1 MIIKKIPSRKQNK
14 SSFKNLSDY
23 ILDKSNNNAKVL
35 VDYMLDKNN
44 EMDKVEGYHFTNC
57 SFDNDEDNINEIINT
72 QKLNTTTK
80 QDKTLHLVVS
90 FQEDEKPTLEILQA
104 IEEEITKSLGMED
117 HQRLSVVHSN
127 TNNLHIHIAI
137 NKVNPHTLKVINPYN
152 DVKIL
157 QETAMKLEKKYNL
170 KIDNH
175 ISQKD
180 KQSNKYNI
188 HTMNCNFET
197 WVKEKLFKQ
206 VDLMLKDEKTTFE
219 DIKQLLAKYD
229 LEFRERRKG
238 FVIASKSE
246 KLFCKA
252 SSIHRELSKQALEK
266 RFRELNLKQGIE
278 NKQDIK
284 EEKQQEVKE
293 QYQRVNK
300 ENSKALWE
308 KYLKIENG
316 KKVELDKELRML
328 KLRRNEFKTSIPSM
342 KFSKET
348 FKHVKNQR
356 MIFKNKQKELY
367 QKYKRVSYRDFLIS
381 ESLSGNEEATRA
393 LRRSKTKINE
403 NENTLS
409 STQEKPKIF
418 ENVDYITKEGYA
430 VYKSGF
436 NKAIDKGEMLKVSLI
451 QNSKDDK
458 EFLLNSLLMAIDRF
472 GNHLNI
478 TGDENFK
485 RNILEVANDYNL
497 NVSFTNPQM
506 QKIQESNN
514 DKRQEMKA
522 RKILKNIIE
531 LKIKFIKDEP
541 GIKENIKEKELKAL
555 KAILKKVS
563 NTALSVFEAELKKI
577 GFSYDEINSMDMQS
591 VDTQIEG
598 FIVNSINKEG
608 LIAMNEEIKQTLIDD
623 EEIKRFKKFEHLFLN
638 TDKIAD
644 ITKGFYTNRKINVD
658 KYIERFSMQ
667 ESKINKVTN
676 VISMLS
682 NKNIEIMEKYANKLE
697 KDLKYQYL
705 KKAEVIESNDIDLNN
720 F

>member
-1 MIIKKIPSRKQNK
+1 MIIKKIPSKKQNK
-14 SSFKNLSDY
+14 SSFKNLSNY
-23 ILDKSNNNAKVL
+23 ILDKDNNNAKVL

-90 FQEDEKPTLEILQA
+90 FQEDEKPTLEILQT
-104 IEEEITKSLGMED
+104 IEEEIAKSLGMSD
-117 HQRLSVVHSN
+117 HQRLSVIHSN

-152 DVKIL
+152 DVRIL

-170 KIDNH
+170 KLDNH

-197 WVKEKLFKQ
+197 WVKEKLSKQ
-206 VDLMLKDEKTTFE
+206 VDLMLKDEKTTFK

-266 RFRELNLKQGIE
+266 RFKELDLKQEKENTEKIE
-278 NKQDIK
+278 
-284 EEKQQEVKE
+284 EEKQEIKE
-293 QYQRVNK
+293 RYQRPNK
-300 ENSKALWE
+300 ETSKALWE
-308 KYLKIENG
+308 KYLRIENE
-316 KKVELDKELRML
+316 KKAELDKELRML

-381 ESLSGNEEATRA
+381 ESLSGNEESTRA

-409 STQEKPKIF
+409 SEQEKPKIF

-451 QNSKDDK
+451 NGKDDK

-497 NVSFTNPQM
+497 NVSFTDPQM
-506 QKIQESNN
+506 QKIQEGNN

-531 LKIKFIKDEP
+531 LKIKLTEQDT
-541 GIKENIKEKELKAL
+541 NIEDSVKEKELKAL
-555 KAILKKVS
+555 KFSLKKIS
-563 NTALSVFEAELKKI
+563 DSTLLIFEGELKKI
-577 GFSYDEINSMDMQS
+577 GFSRDEINSMDMQS

-598 FIVNSINKEG
+598 FIVNSINKKG
-608 LIAMNEEIKQTLIDD
+608 LNAMNEEIKKTLRDD
-623 EEIKRFKKFEHLFLN
+623 EERQRFEKFEYLFLN
-638 TDKIAD
+638 TDKVAD
-644 ITKGFYTNRKINVD
+644 VTKGFYANRKIDVD
-658 KYIERFSMQ
+658 GYIEKFSMQ
-667 ESKINKVTN
+667 ESKISKVAN
-676 VISMLS
+676 AISMLS
-682 NKNIEIMEKYANKLE
+682 DKNIEIMEKYVKKLE

-705 KKAEVIESNDIDLNN
+705 KKAEVIESNDINLNN

>member
-1 MIIKKIPSRKQNK
+1 MIIKKIPSKKQNK
-14 SSFKNLSDY
+14 SSFKNLSNY
-23 ILDKSNNNAKVL
+23 ILDKDNNNAKVL

-90 FQEDEKPTLEILQA
+90 FQEDEKPTLEILQT
-104 IEEEITKSLGMED
+104 IEEEIAKSLGMSD
-117 HQRLSVVHSN
+117 HQRLSVIHSN

-152 DVKIL
+152 DVRIL

-170 KIDNH
+170 KLDNH

-197 WVKEKLFKQ
+197 WVKEKLSKQ
-206 VDLMLKDEKTTFE
+206 VDLMLKDEKTTFK

-266 RFRELNLKQGIE
+266 RFKELDLKQEKENTEKIE
-278 NKQDIK
+278 
-284 EEKQQEVKE
+284 EEKQEIKE
-293 QYQRVNK
+293 RYQRPNK
-300 ENSKALWE
+300 ETSKALWE
-308 KYLKIENG
+308 KYLRIENE
-316 KKVELDKELRML
+316 KKAELDKELRML

-409 STQEKPKIF
+409 SEQEKPKIF

-451 QNSKDDK
+451 NGKDDK

-497 NVSFTNPQM
+497 NVSFTDPQM
-506 QKIQESNN
+506 QKIQEGNN
-514 DKRQEMKA
+514 DKRQEIKA

-531 LKIKFIKDEP
+531 LKIKLTEQDT
-541 GIKENIKEKELKAL
+541 NIEDSVKEKELKAL
-555 KAILKKVS
+555 KFSLKKIS
-563 NTALSVFEAELKKI
+563 DSTLLIFEGELKKI
-577 GFSYDEINSMDMQS
+577 GFSRDEINSMDMQS

-598 FIVNSINKEG
+598 FIVNSINKKG
-608 LIAMNEEIKQTLIDD
+608 LNAMNEEIKKTLRDD
-623 EEIKRFKKFEHLFLN
+623 EERQRFEKFEYLFLN
-638 TDKIAD
+638 TDKVAD
-644 ITKGFYTNRKINVD
+644 VTKGFYANRKIDVD
-658 KYIERFSMQ
+658 GYIEKFSMQ
-667 ESKINKVTN
+667 ESKISKVAN
-676 VISMLS
+676 AISMLS
-682 NKNIEIMEKYANKLE
+682 DKNIEIMEKYVKKLE

-705 KKAEVIESNDIDLNN
+705 KKAEVIESNDINLNN

>member
-1 MIIKKIPSRKQNK
+1 MIIKKIPSKKQNK
-14 SSFKNLSDY
+14 SSFKNLSNY
-23 ILDKSNNNAKVL
+23 ILDKDNNNAKIL

-104 IEEEITKSLGMED
+104 IEEEIAKSLGMSD
-117 HQRLSVVHSN
+117 HQRLSVIHSN

-137 NKVNPHTLKVINPYN
+137 NKVNPCTLKVVNPYN

-157 QETAMKLEKKYNL
+157 QETAMKLEKQYNL
-170 KIDNH
+170 KLDNH

-197 WVKEKLFKQ
+197 WVKEKLSKQ
-206 VDLMLKDEKTTFE
+206 VELMLKDEKTTFK
-219 DIKQLLAKYD
+219 DITQLLAKYD

-266 RFRELNLKQGIE
+266 RFKELDLKQEKENTEKIE
-278 NKQDIK
+278 
-284 EEKQQEVKE
+284 EEKQEIKE
-293 QYQRVNK
+293 RYQRPNK
-300 ENSKALWE
+300 ETSKALWE
-308 KYLKIENG
+308 KYLRIENE
-316 KKVELDKELRML
+316 KKAELDKELRML

-409 STQEKPKIF
+409 SEQEKPKIF

-451 QNSKDDK
+451 NGKDDK

-497 NVSFTNPQM
+497 NVSFTDPQM
-506 QKIQESNN
+506 QKIQEDNN

-531 LKIKFIKDEP
+531 LKIKLTEQDT
-541 GIKENIKEKELKAL
+541 NIEDSVKEKELKAL
-555 KAILKKVS
+555 KFSLKKIS
-563 NTALSVFEAELKKI
+563 DSTLLIFEGELKKI
-577 GFSYDEINSMDMQS
+577 GFSRDEINSMDMQS

-598 FIVNSINKEG
+598 FIVNSINKKG
-608 LIAMNEEIKQTLIDD
+608 LNAMNEEIKKTLRDD
-623 EEIKRFKKFEHLFLN
+623 EERQRFEKFEYLFLN
-638 TDKIAD
+638 TDKVAD
-644 ITKGFYTNRKINVD
+644 VTKGFYTNRKIDVD
-658 KYIERFSMQ
+658 GYIEKFSMQ
-667 ESKINKVTN
+667 ESKISKVAN
-676 VISMLS
+676 AISMLS
-682 NKNIEIMEKYANKLE
+682 DKNIEIMEKYVKKLE

-705 KKAEVIESNDIDLNN
+705 KKAEVIESNDINLNN

>member
-1 MIIKKIPSRKQNK
+1 MIIKKIPSKKQNK
-14 SSFKNLSDY
+14 SSFKNLSNY
-23 ILDKSNNNAKVL
+23 ILDKDNNNAKVL

-90 FQEDEKPTLEILQA
+90 FQEDEKPTLEILQT
-104 IEEEITKSLGMED
+104 IEEEIAKSLGMSD
-117 HQRLSVVHSN
+117 HQRLSVIHSN

-152 DVKIL
+152 DVRIL

-170 KIDNH
+170 KLDNH

-197 WVKEKLFKQ
+197 WVKEKLSKQ
-206 VDLMLKDEKTTFE
+206 VDLMLKDEKTTFK

-266 RFRELNLKQGIE
+266 RFKELDLKQEKENTEKIE
-278 NKQDIK
+278 
-284 EEKQQEVKE
+284 EEKQEIKE
-293 QYQRVNK
+293 RYQRPNK
-300 ENSKALWE
+300 ETSKALWE
-308 KYLKIENG
+308 KYLRIENE
-316 KKVELDKELRML
+316 KKAELDKELRML

-409 STQEKPKIF
+409 SEQEKPKIF

-451 QNSKDDK
+451 NGKDDK

-497 NVSFTNPQM
+497 NVSFTDLQM
-506 QKIQESNN
+506 QKIQEGNN

-531 LKIKFIKDEP
+531 LKIKLTEQDT
-541 GIKENIKEKELKAL
+541 NIEDSVKEKELKAL
-555 KAILKKVS
+555 KFSLKKIS
-563 NTALSVFEAELKKI
+563 DSTLLIFEGELKKI
-577 GFSYDEINSMDMQS
+577 GFSRDEINSMDMQS

-598 FIVNSINKEG
+598 FIVNSINKKG
-608 LIAMNEEIKQTLIDD
+608 LNAMNEEIKKTLRDD
-623 EEIKRFKKFEHLFLN
+623 EERQRFEKFEYLFLN
-638 TDKIAD
+638 TDKVAD
-644 ITKGFYTNRKINVD
+644 VTKGFYANRKIDVD
-658 KYIERFSMQ
+658 GYIEKFSMQ
-667 ESKINKVTN
+667 ESKISKVAN
-676 VISMLS
+676 AISMLS
-682 NKNIEIMEKYANKLE
+682 DKNIEIMEKYVKKLE

-705 KKAEVIESNDIDLNN
+705 KKAEVIESNDINLNN

>member
-1 MIIKKIPSRKQNK
+1 MIIKKIPSKKQNK
-14 SSFKNLSDY
+14 SSFKNLSNY
-23 ILDKSNNNAKVL
+23 ILDKDNNNAKVL

-90 FQEDEKPTLEILQA
+90 FQEDENPTLEILQA
-104 IEEEITKSLGMED
+104 IEEEIAKSLGMED

-137 NKVNPHTLKVINPYN
+137 NKINPRTLKVVNPYN
-152 DVKIL
+152 DAKIL
-157 QETAMKLEKKYNL
+157 QETAMKLEKQYNL
-170 KIDNH
+170 KLDNH

-197 WVKEKLFKQ
+197 WVKEKLSKQ
-206 VDLMLKDEKTTFE
+206 VDLMLKDEKTTFK

-266 RFRELNLKQGIE
+266 RFKELDLKQEKENTQNIE
-278 NKQDIK
+278 EEKREIK
-284 EEKQQEVKE
+284 ER
-293 QYQRVNK
+293 YQRSNK
-300 ENSKALWE
+300 ETSKALWE
-308 KYLKIENG
+308 KYLRIENE
-316 KKVELDKELRML
+316 KKAELDKELRML

-342 KFSKET
+342 KFNKNT
-348 FKHVKNQR
+348 FAHVKNQR

-409 STQEKPKIF
+409 SEQEKPKIF

-451 QNSKDDK
+451 QNGKDDK

-497 NVSFTNPQM
+497 NVSFTDPQM

-514 DKRQEMKA
+514 DKRQEMKS
-522 RKILKNIIE
+522 RKILKNIVE
-531 LKIKFIKDEP
+531 LKIKLIKDEP

-563 NTALSVFEAELKKI
+563 NTTLSVFEAELKKI
-577 GFSYDEINSMDMQS
+577 GFSSDEINSMDIQS
-591 VDTQIEG
+591 IDTQIEG
-598 FIVNSINKEG
+598 FVVNSINKEG
-608 LIAMNEEIKQTLIDD
+608 LIAMNEEIKQALIDD
-623 EEIKRFKKFEHLFLN
+623 KEIKKFEKFEHLFLN
-638 TDKIAD
+638 TDKVANV
-644 ITKGFYTNRKINVD
+644 TKGFYANRKIDVD
-658 KYIERFSMQ
+658 EYIEKFSMQ
-667 ESKINKVTN
+667 ESKISKVAN
-676 VISMLS
+676 AISMLS
-682 NKNIEIMEKYANKLE
+682 DKNIEIMEKYVKKLE

-705 KKAEVIESNDIDLNN
+705 KKAEVIESNDINLDG

>member
-1 MIIKKIPSRKQNK
+1 MIIKKIPSKKQNK
-14 SSFKNLSDY
+14 SSFKNLSNY
-23 ILDKSNNNAKVL
+23 ILDKDNNNAKVL

-90 FQEDEKPTLEILQA
+90 FQEDEKPTLEILQT
-104 IEEEITKSLGMED
+104 IEEEIAKSLGMSD
-117 HQRLSVVHSN
+117 HQRLSVIHSN

-152 DVKIL
+152 DVRIL

-170 KIDNH
+170 KLDNH

-197 WVKEKLFKQ
+197 WVKEKLSKQ
-206 VDLMLKDEKTTFE
+206 VDLMLKDEKTTFK

-266 RFRELNLKQGIE
+266 RFKELDLKQEKENTEKIE
-278 NKQDIK
+278 
-284 EEKQQEVKE
+284 EEKQEIKE
-293 QYQRVNK
+293 RYQRPNK
-300 ENSKALWE
+300 ETSKALWE
-308 KYLKIENG
+308 KYLRIENE
-316 KKVELDKELRML
+316 KKAELDKELRML

-409 STQEKPKIF
+409 SEQEKPKIF

-451 QNSKDDK
+451 NGKDDK

-497 NVSFTNPQM
+497 NVSFTDPQM
-506 QKIQESNN
+506 QKIQEGNN

-531 LKIKFIKDEP
+531 LKIKLTEQDT
-541 GIKENIKEKELKAL
+541 NIEDSVKEKELKAL
-555 KAILKKVS
+555 KFSLKKIS
-563 NTALSVFEAELKKI
+563 DSTLLIFEGELKKI
-577 GFSYDEINSMDMQS
+577 GFSCDEINSMDMQS

-598 FIVNSINKEG
+598 FIVNSINKKG
-608 LIAMNEEIKQTLIDD
+608 LNAMNEEIKKTLRDD
-623 EEIKRFKKFEHLFLN
+623 EERQRFEKFEYLFLN
-638 TDKIAD
+638 TDKVAD
-644 ITKGFYTNRKINVD
+644 VTKGFYANRKIDVD
-658 KYIERFSMQ
+658 GYIEKFSMQ
-667 ESKINKVTN
+667 ESKISKVAN
-676 VISMLS
+676 AISMLS
-682 NKNIEIMEKYANKLE
+682 DKNIEIMEKYVKKLE

-705 KKAEVIESNDIDLNN
+705 KKAEVIESNDINLNN